1 MENFRKSF
9 FELIDASS
17 SVIITSHISPD
28 DDSIASVLSMYS
40 IISNYKT
47 DLSVRIIYTGI
58 MGEESKKRYRHF
70 SNFEKIE
77 FTNDL
82 SENIKSGDT
91 VIFLDG
97 SQYYR
102 FSNQPERIGKDNTL
116 ICIDHH
122 SSPSDHFT
130 LKFIESSISSNAENI
145 YRIFFSEKDPSVEVA
160 KCLLLGILGD
170 TGGLR
175 YVRPDQTETFLITKK
190 LLEIIGMSMDK
201 FNSGFSST
209 SRPVFEVIQEYIK
222 NTVFDEVPG
231 WPPFQYSYISER
243 FIENGFFDESTVGVG
258 NTIYK
263 SQYIRTIEKYPWGF
277 VLRPKNDGTFSVSF
291 RSLQDSVNVR
301 DLAERMKIGGGHDR
315 AAGAHFKKTDG
326 YGSVSACV
334 DAIKEFMRNNKPL
347 IS

>member
-28 DDSIASVLSMYS
+28 DDSIASVLSVYAV
-40 IISNYKT
+40 IKEYKT
-47 DLSVRIIYTGI
+47 DSQVRIIYTGK
-58 MGEESKKRYRHF
+58 MGEESMKRYSTF

-102 FSNQPERIGKDNTL
+102 FTNQPERIGKDNTL

-122 SSPSDHFT
+122 SSPPDNFT
-130 LKFIESSISSNAENI
+130 LSFIESTIPSNAENI

-160 KCLLLGILGD
+160 RCLLLGILGD

-175 YVRPDQTETFLITKK
+175 YVRPDQTETFLIVKK
-190 LLEIIGMSMDK
+190 LLEIIGMSVDK

-209 SRPVFEVIQEYIK
+209 SQPVFEVIKEYIK
-222 NTVFDEVPG
+222 NTVFDEVDG
-231 WPPFQYSYISER
+231 WPPFQYSFVLED
-243 FIENGFFDESTVGVG
+243 FIEKSSLSESVVEIG

-315 AAGAHFKKTDG
+315 AAGGNFKKTDG